1 MTPSTSQNSELQRAE
16 TRRDF
21 ADFIIEIWQQFL
33 SYLRVFSMW
42 ARVSSTLACFW
53 GRKVMDSMRYAARF
67 SIIMSGIMVVLA
79 FAAPTLAQTETKRF
93 KPLTVEAIYGQPGL
107 SGRLAEGVRWSPD
120 GKQVA
125 FLESVGS
132 GKGTQREL
140 AMIDVASGKRSVLIS
155 AGTLASV
162 IPPQPFPIR
171 QRTGAARRPPGPF
184 EFSPDGSALM
194 FRGQT
199 SVVWLDL
206 KSQKATTL
214 ISGSAMLSDEKI
226 SPDGRWVSF
235 LRDYNLWIVS
245 TSGGEAQPVTT
256 GGSEALR
263 KGQLDWVYP
272 EELEIRSG
280 YWWAPDSSAIA
291 YLEMDEH
298 AVTQFLIQNNIENL
312 LENEIERYP
321 RAGEANPVV
330 RVLVQPISGGDP
342 RVMDIG
348 ADQEILIPRVQ
359 WLPDSKHLAIQR
371 LTRVGNNLELTIV
384 DAATGVARIVLSEK
398 DKTWVDVTDILWFSK
413 DGREFIW
420 GSERTGYRHLYLYK
434 IDGSEVA
441 QLTRGEW
448 EVETLDAV
456 DESRGLVY
464 FTATERSPLERQLYR
479 VSMDGSGFTRISR
492 EAGTHSA
499 NFSPDASAFVDTHSD
514 AMTPTR
520 QDLMRGDGTEIT
532 AINEVKSDLASYG
545 LSPVEF
551 LTVTAKDGTAL
562 NASMIKPPD
571 FSPGKKYPVI
581 VYTYG
586 GPSQVVRNL
595 WLGGTF
601 LFNQLLAQKGF
612 IIFSVDNHGSMGR
625 GRDFA
630 RALYHDASVH
640 ELSDQRDGV
649 VYLRKL
655 PFVDGERIG
664 IWGWS
669 YGGHMTLHAL
679 FEAPQDFKVGFA
691 GAPVADWLQY
701 DSIATER
708 FLGLP
713 KDDREGYRQAS
724 PINFVNGLQGKLMI
738 GQGTGD
744 DNVHLINTTLIL
756 DQAIKDGK
764 DIEVVLLPGRG
775 HPANDA
781 AGRIYLMNRVL
792 AFFLK
797 NL

>member
-1 MTPSTSQNSELQRAE
+1 
-16 TRRDF
+16 
-21 ADFIIEIWQQFL
+21 
-33 SYLRVFSMW
+33 
-42 ARVSSTLACFW
+42 
-53 GRKVMDSMRYAARF
+53 MDSIRHAERFARM
-67 SIIMSGIMVVLA
+67 MSAIVLVSA
-79 FAAPTLAQTETKRF
+79 FAAPTLAQMEAKQF

-107 SGRLAEGVRWSPD
+107 SGHLAEGVRWSPD
-120 GKQVA
+120 GKQVT

-132 GKGTQREL
+132 GKGAQREL
-140 AMIDVASGKRSVLIS
+140 VVIDAATGKRSVLIS

-162 IPPQPFPIR
+162 IPAQPYPIR

-199 SVVWLDL
+199 SIVWFALT
-206 KSQKATTL
+206 SQKATTL
-214 ISGSAMLSDEKI
+214 VSGTAMLSDEKI

-235 LRDYNLWIVS
+235 LRDYNVWIVS
-245 TSGGEAQPVTT
+245 TGGGEAQAVTA

-298 AVTQFLIQNNIENL
+298 AVTQYSIQNNIENL
-312 LENEIERYP
+312 LENEMERYP

-330 RVLVQPISGGDP
+330 RVLVQPISGGEP

-348 ADQEILIPRVQ
+348 TDKEILIPRVQ
-359 WLPDSKHLAIQR
+359 WLPNSKQLAIQR
-371 LTRVGNNLELTIV
+371 LARVGNNLELTVV
-384 DAATGVARIVLSEK
+384 DASTGNARVALTEK

-413 DGREFIW
+413 DSKEFIW

-434 IDGSEVA
+434 IDGTELA
-441 QLTRGEW
+441 QLTRGDW

-456 DESRGLVY
+456 DENRGLVY
-464 FTATERSPLERQLYR
+464 LTATERGPLERQLYR
-479 VSMDGSGFTRISR
+479 VSTDGSGFTRVSR

-499 NFSPDASAFVDTHSD
+499 NFSPDASAYVDTHSD
-514 AMTPTR
+514 SMTPPR
-520 QDLMRGDGTEIT
+520 QDLVRGDGTDL
-532 AINEVKSDLASYG
+532 AVINENKTDLANYG

-571 FSPGKKYPVI
+571 FNAAKKYPVI

-586 GPSQVVRNL
+586 GPSQVVRNA
-595 WLGGTF
+595 WLGGNF
-601 LFNQLLAQKGF
+601 LFNQMLAQKGF

-625 GRDFA
+625 GHAFSRS
-630 RALYHDASVH
+630 LYHDASVH

-649 VYLRKL
+649 AYLRKL
-655 PFVDGERIG
+655 PFVDGDRIG

-713 KDDREGYRQAS
+713 KDDPEGYRQAS

-744 DNVHLINTTLIL
+744 DNVHLINTMLIL
-756 DQAIKDGK
+756 DEAIKDGK

-781 AGRIYLMNRVL
+781 AGRVYLMNRVM